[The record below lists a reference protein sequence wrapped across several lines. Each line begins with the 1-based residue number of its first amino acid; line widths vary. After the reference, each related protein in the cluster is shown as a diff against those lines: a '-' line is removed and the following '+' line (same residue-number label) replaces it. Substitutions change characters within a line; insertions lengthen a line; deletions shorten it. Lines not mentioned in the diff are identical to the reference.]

1 MKGIYLTI
9 FGICMLIYGLCD
21 FELGVSVLMPF
32 IVTTIISILCIIVG
46 LIFRKSRI
54 EICDILKEIY

>member
-1 MKGIYLTI
+1 
-9 FGICMLIYGLCD
+9 MLIYGLCD